1 MRRPTFLRVYS
12 SDATEKDDEATPINR
27 SDSDDVRNSIDNN
40 ELHLY
45 TELHNDEQMLMFRP
59 TMALEGPVARSYFD
73 GTSGYKHASAVE
85 LGLGVGSFVSMG
97 STTLLPETSDVA
109 AAATLA
115 AGFVLLLLPIQVHP
129 PGGKQGLTAA
139 LGCLAWAGVRRLL
152 CRPPGKS
159 PERRALINNR

>member
-12 SDATEKDDEATPINR
+12 SDATEKDDEASPLNR

-45 TELHNDEQMLMFRP
+45 TELHNDEQMPMFRP
-59 TMALEGPVARSYFD
+59 TMALEGPVARSYF
-73 GTSGYKHASAVE
+73 E
-85 LGLGVGSFVSMG
+85 
-97 STTLLPETSDVA
+97 
-109 AAATLA
+109 
-115 AGFVLLLLPIQVHP
+115 VHP

-159 PERRALINNR
+159 PERRALVNHR

>member
-59 TMALEGPVARSYFD
+59 TMALEGPVARSRCIHPA
-73 GTSGYKHASAVE
+73 GSRGSPRPSAAWLGQAS
-85 LGLGVGSFVSMG
+85 VGFS
-97 STTLLPETSDVA
+97 
-109 AAATLA
+109 
-115 AGFVLLLLPIQVHP
+115 AGHP
-129 PGGKQGLTAA
+129 GNLRSAA
-139 LGCLAWAGVRRLL
+139 L
-152 CRPPGKS
+152 
-159 PERRALINNR
+159 

>member
-59 TMALEGPVARSYFD
+59 TMAL
-73 GTSGYKHASAVE
+73 
-85 LGLGVGSFVSMG
+85 
-97 STTLLPETSDVA
+97 
-109 AAATLA
+109 
-115 AGFVLLLLPIQVHP
+115 
-129 PGGKQGLTAA
+129 
-139 LGCLAWAGVRRLL
+139 RR
-152 CRPPGKS
+152 
-159 PERRALINNR
+159 RRAPRRDDIRHGQRRDLCGNQPVN

>member
-73 GTSGYKHASAVE
+73 GTWPWQCVVGASTRREAGAHRGPR
-85 LGLGVGSFVSMG
+85 LPGLG
-97 STTLLPETSDVA
+97 
-109 AAATLA
+109 
-115 AGFVLLLLPIQVHP
+115 
-129 PGGKQGLTAA
+129 
-139 LGCLAWAGVRRLL
+139 RR
-152 CRPPGKS
+152 P
-159 PERRALINNR
+159 

>member
-12 SDATEKDDEATPINR
+12 SDATEKDDEASPLNR

-73 GTSGYKHASAVE
+73 GTWPWQCAVVFAFTFWSHRGRTRRRICPALVADPGAPAGRE
-85 LGLGVGSFVSMG
+85 TGPHRGPGMSGVGWRPKAS
-97 STTLLPETSDVA
+97 LQ
-109 AAATLA
+109 ATRQISGA
-115 AGFVLLLLPIQVHP
+115 PHVN
-129 PGGKQGLTAA
+129 K
-139 LGCLAWAGVRRLL
+139 
-152 CRPPGKS
+152 
-159 PERRALINNR
+159 

>member
-1 MRRPTFLRVYS
+1 MRRPTFLRIYS
-12 SDATEKDDEATPINR
+12 SDATEKADEATPINR
-27 SDSDDVRNSIDNN
+27 SDDDVRNSIDNN

-59 TMALEGPVARSYFD
+59 TMALEGPVARSY
-73 GTSGYKHASAVE
+73 KHASAVE

-97 STTLLPETSDVA
+97 STSLLPETSDVA
-109 AAATLA
+109 AAAILA

-152 CRPPGKS
+152 FRPPDKS

>member
-73 GTSGYKHASAVE
+73 GTWPWQCAVVFAFTFWSHAVATRGAAVGIN
-85 LGLGVGSFVSMG
+85 LAQAQLV
-97 STTLLPETSDVA
+97 
-109 AAATLA
+109 TLA
-115 AGFVLLLLPIQVHP
+115 AASAIHLVVP
-129 PGGKQGLTAA
+129 AA
-139 LGCLAWAGVRRLL
+139 LGA
-152 CRPPGKS
+152 
-159 PERRALINNR
+159 

>member
-1 MRRPTFLRVYS
+1 MYS

-73 GTSGYKHASAVE
+73 GTWPWQCAVVFAFTFWSHRGRARRRICPALVADPGAPAGRE
-85 LGLGVGSFVSMG
+85 TGPHRGPGMSCVGG
-97 STTLLPETSDVA
+97 
-109 AAATLA
+109 
-115 AGFVLLLLPIQVHP
+115 
-129 PGGKQGLTAA
+129 
-139 LGCLAWAGVRRLL
+139 
-152 CRPPGKS
+152 RP
-159 PERRALINNR
+159 

>member
-59 TMALEGPVARSYFD
+59 TMALEGPVARSW
-73 GTSGYKHASAVE
+73 SARASRSSCARCSRASSHSFSVE
-85 LGLGVGSFVSMG
+85 R
-97 STTLLPETSDVA
+97 
-109 AAATLA
+109 
-115 AGFVLLLLPIQVHP
+115 AGARPWR
-129 PGGKQGLTAA
+129 PGHL
-139 LGCLAWAGVRRLL
+139 
-152 CRPPGKS
+152 
-159 PERRALINNR
+159 

>member
-12 SDATEKDDEATPINR
+12 SDATEKADEATPINR

-73 GTSGYKHASAVE
+73 GTYSRIDGSLVMRVLFLL
-85 LGLGVGSFVSMG
+85 LGA
-97 STTLLPETSDVA
+97 VA
-109 AAATLA
+109 ARSVSR
-115 AGFVLLLLPIQVHP
+115 G
-129 PGGKQGLTAA
+129 
-139 LGCLAWAGVRRLL
+139 
-152 CRPPGKS
+152 S
-159 PERRALINNR
+159 PRSARASRSCFAPCSRAS

>member
-12 SDATEKDDEATPINR
+12 SDATEKADEATPINR

-73 GTSGYKHASAVE
+73 GTWPWQCAVVFCFCFWSHAVATRGAVLCGNQISRDNMTHWLLISTQARRSA
-85 LGLGVGSFVSMG
+85 
-97 STTLLPETSDVA
+97 
-109 AAATLA
+109 
-115 AGFVLLLLPIQVHP
+115 
-129 PGGKQGLTAA
+129 
-139 LGCLAWAGVRRLL
+139 
-152 CRPPGKS
+152 
-159 PERRALINNR
+159 

>member
-73 GTSGYKHASAVE
+73 GTWPWQCAVVFCFCFWSHAVATRGAVLCGNQTLSAIHW
-85 LGLGVGSFVSMG
+85 LI
-97 STTLLPETSDVA
+97 STQA
-109 AAATLA
+109 
-115 AGFVLLLLPIQVHP
+115 
-129 PGGKQGLTAA
+129 
-139 LGCLAWAGVRRLL
+139 RR
-152 CRPPGKS
+152 S
-159 PERRALINNR
+159 A

>member
-59 TMALEGPVARSYFD
+59 TTRNVLRGSPRSAR
-73 GTSGYKHASAVE
+73 ASRSCCAPCSRASSHSFSVE
-85 LGLGVGSFVSMG
+85 R
-97 STTLLPETSDVA
+97 
-109 AAATLA
+109 
-115 AGFVLLLLPIQVHP
+115 
-129 PGGKQGLTAA
+129 GGA
-139 LGCLAWAGVRRLL
+139 RRL
-152 CRPPGKS
+152 RPA
-159 PERRALINNR
+159 RL

>member
-12 SDATEKDDEATPINR
+12 SDATEKDDEVSPLNR

-73 GTSGYKHASAVE
+73 QC
-85 LGLGVGSFVSMG
+85 
-97 STTLLPETSDVA
+97 PNQI
-109 AAATLA
+109 
-115 AGFVLLLLPIQVHP
+115 P
-129 PGGKQGLTAA
+129 
-139 LGCLAWAGVRRLL
+139 RRIILWV
-152 CRPPGKS
+152 
-159 PERRALINNR
+159 